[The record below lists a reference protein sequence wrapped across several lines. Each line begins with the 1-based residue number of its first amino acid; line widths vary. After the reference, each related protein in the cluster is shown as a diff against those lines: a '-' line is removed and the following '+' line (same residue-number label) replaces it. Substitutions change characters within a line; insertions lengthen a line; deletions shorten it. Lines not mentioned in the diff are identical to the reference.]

1 VSGTCGYFTFFIGTK
16 FHGIELNGEGK
27 AEYMRIEAKTLSFHI
42 EAVRS
47 QIGPE
52 PIKSDLSQ
60 SQKLLHGELPPLLG
74 GGLEPHFRVLFSAIF
89 QVFPWGI
96 SIRVEMCGK

>member
-1 VSGTCGYFTFFIGTK
+1 
-16 FHGIELNGEGK
+16 
-27 AEYMRIEAKTLSFHI
+27 MRIEAKTLSFHI